1 MPVTP
6 VSEGRSVTSRTY
18 VAIFVVRLRSTA
30 AAAQAAAA
38 AVPAV
43 TRVTMNA
50 ASSVARPRAWP
61 NPDRGCY
68 TVLAI
73 NELRNL

>member
-1 MPVTP
+1 MP

-38 AVPAV
+38 AVPAA

-50 ASSVARPRAWP
+50 ALSVARQKAWL
-61 NPDRGCY
+61 NQGRGGH
-68 TVLAI
+68 TTLI
-73 NELRNL
+73 N

>member
-1 MPVTP
+1 MP

-38 AVPAV
+38 AVPAA

-50 ASSVARPRAWP
+50 ASSVARPRAWQ
-61 NPDRGCY
+61 NPGRGCY

-73 NELRNL
+73 NEIRNL